1 MQNKIQDKVIEVLQ
15 ISPIVPVVV
24 IEDLKDAVPLA
35 QSLIEG
41 GIPIIEVTL
50 RSNCALEAIELIAKN
65 VPKMHVGAGTIL
77 NLNQLEQA
85 QNRGAEFLISPGLTP
100 SLLEY
105 AKKKDMPLI
114 PGVSSSSEV
123 MQALELGYN
132 ALKFFPAEY
141 CGGAK
146 LLNAF
151 NGPFKGVK
159 FCPTGGI
166 SVDNMHAYLKLEN
179 VLCVGGSWLTPRNLV
194 QNKEWDKII
203 ELCKQALANIKT

>member
-1 MQNKIQDKVIEVLQ
+1 MQDKIIEILQ

-24 IEDLKDAVPLA
+24 IENIKDAVPLA

-50 RSNCALEAIELIAKN
+50 RSSCALEAIELIAKN
-65 VPKMHVGAGTIL
+65 VPKMRVGAGTIL
-77 NLNQLEQA
+77 NLTQLEQA
-85 QNRGAEFLISPGLTP
+85 QNRGAEFLISPGLTIK
-100 SLLEY
+100 LLEH

-123 MQALELGYN
+123 MQALELGYS

-141 CGGAK
+141 CGGVK

-166 SVDNMHAYLKLEN
+166 SADNMRSYLDLEN
-179 VLCVGGSWLTPRNLV
+179 VLCVGGSWLTPKNLI
-194 QNKEWDKII
+194 QNKEWDKITGI
-203 ELCKQALANIKT
+203 CKRALALR

>member
-1 MQNKIQDKVIEVLQ
+1 MQDKIIEVLQ

-24 IEDLKDAVPLA
+24 IENIKDAVPLA

-41 GIPIIEVTL
+41 DIPIIEVTL
-50 RSNCALEAIELIAKN
+50 RSSCALEAIELIAKN
-65 VPKMHVGAGTIL
+65 VPKMRVGAGTIL
-77 NLNQLEQA
+77 NPTQLEQA
-85 QNRGAEFLISPGLTP
+85 QNRGAEFLISPGLTIK
-100 SLLEY
+100 LLEH

-141 CGGAK
+141 CGGVK

-166 SVDNMHAYLKLEN
+166 STDNMRSYLNLEN
-179 VLCVGGSWLTPRNLV
+179 VLCVGGSWLTPKDLI
-194 QNKEWDKII
+194 QNKEWDKITEI
-203 ELCKQALANIKT
+203 CKRALALR

>member
-1 MQNKIQDKVIEVLQ
+1 MQDKIIEVLQ

-24 IEDLKDAVPLA
+24 IENIKDAVPLA
-35 QSLIEG
+35 QSLVEG
-41 GIPIIEVTL
+41 GIHIIEVTL
-50 RSNCALEAIELIAKN
+50 RSSCALEAIELIAKN
-65 VPKMHVGAGTIL
+65 VPKMRVGAGTIL
-77 NLNQLEQA
+77 NPTQLEQA
-85 QNRGAEFLISPGLTP
+85 QNRGAEFLISPGFTIK
-100 SLLEY
+100 LLEY

-123 MQALELGYN
+123 MQALELGYS

-141 CGGAK
+141 CGGVK

-166 SVDNMHAYLKLEN
+166 SADNMHSYLNLEN
-179 VLCVGGSWLTPRNLV
+179 VLCVGGSWLTPKNLI
-194 QNKEWDKII
+194 QNKEWDKITEI
-203 ELCKQALANIKT
+203 CKRSLALR

>member
-1 MQNKIQDKVIEVLQ
+1 MQDKIIEVLQ

-24 IEDLKDAVPLA
+24 IENIKDAVPLA
-35 QSLIEG
+35 QSLVKG
-41 GIPIIEVTL
+41 GIQIIEVTL
-50 RSNCALEAIELIAKN
+50 RSSCALEAIELIAKN
-65 VPKMHVGAGTIL
+65 VPKMRVGAGTIL
-77 NLNQLEQA
+77 NPTQLEQT
-85 QNRGAEFLISPGLTP
+85 QNRGAEFLISPGLTIE
-100 SLLEY
+100 LLEY

-123 MQALELGYN
+123 MQALELGYS

-141 CGGAK
+141 CGGVK

-166 SVDNMHAYLKLEN
+166 SIDNMRSYLNLEN
-179 VLCVGGSWLTPRNLV
+179 VLCVGGSWLTPKNLI
-194 QNKEWDKII
+194 QNKEWDKITEI
-203 ELCKQALANIKT
+203 CKRSLALR

>member
-1 MQNKIQDKVIEVLQ
+1 MQDKIIEVLQ

-24 IEDLKDAVPLA
+24 IENIKDAVPLA

-50 RSNCALEAIELIAKN
+50 RSSCALEAIELIAKN
-65 VPKMHVGAGTIL
+65 VPKMRVGAGTIL
-77 NLNQLEQA
+77 NPAQLEQA
-85 QNRGAEFLISPGLTP
+85 QNRGAEFLISPGLTIK
-100 SLLEY
+100 LLEH

-123 MQALELGYN
+123 MQALELGYS

-141 CGGAK
+141 CGGVK

-166 SVDNMHAYLKLEN
+166 SADNMRSYLNLEN
-179 VLCVGGSWLTPRNLV
+179 VLCVGGSWLTPKNLI
-194 QNKEWDKII
+194 QNKEWDKITEI
-203 ELCKQALANIKT
+203 CKRALTLR

>member
-1 MQNKIQDKVIEVLQ
+1 MQDKIIEVLQ

-24 IEDLKDAVPLA
+24 IEDIKDAVPLA

-41 GIPIIEVTL
+41 GIHIIEVTL
-50 RSNCALEAIELIAKN
+50 RSSCALEAIELIAKN
-65 VPKMHVGAGTIL
+65 VPKMRVGAGTIL
-77 NLNQLEQA
+77 NPTQLEQA
-85 QNRGAEFLISPGLTP
+85 QNRGAEFLISPGLTIK
-100 SLLEY
+100 LLEY

-141 CGGAK
+141 CGGVK

-166 SVDNMHAYLKLEN
+166 SADNMHSYLNLEN
-179 VLCVGGSWLTPRNLV
+179 VLCVGGSWLTPKNLI
-194 QNKEWDKII
+194 QNKEWDKITEI
-203 ELCKQALANIKT
+203 CKRSLALR

>member
-1 MQNKIQDKVIEVLQ
+1 MQDKIIEVLQ
-15 ISPIVPVVV
+15 ISPIIPVVV
-24 IEDLKDAVPLA
+24 IENIKDAVPLA
-35 QSLIEG
+35 QSLVEG
-41 GIPIIEVTL
+41 GIHIIEVTL
-50 RSNCALEAIELIAKN
+50 RSSCALEAIELIAKN
-65 VPKMHVGAGTIL
+65 VPKMRVGAGTIL
-77 NLNQLEQA
+77 NPTQLEQA
-85 QNRGAEFLISPGLTP
+85 QNRGAEFLISPGLTIK
-100 SLLEY
+100 LLEH

-141 CGGAK
+141 CGGVK

-166 SVDNMHAYLKLEN
+166 SIDNMHSYLNLEN
-179 VLCVGGSWLTPRNLV
+179 VLCVGGSWLTPKNLI
-194 QNKEWDKII
+194 QNKEWDKITEI
-203 ELCKQALANIKT
+203 CKRSLALR

>member
-1 MQNKIQDKVIEVLQ
+1 MQDKIIEILQ

-24 IEDLKDAVPLA
+24 VENIKDAVPLA

-50 RSNCALEAIELIAKN
+50 RSSCALEAIELIAKN
-65 VPKMHVGAGTIL
+65 VPKMRVGAGTIL
-77 NLNQLEQA
+77 NPTQLEQA
-85 QNRGAEFLISPGLTP
+85 QNRGAEFLISPGLTIK
-100 SLLEY
+100 LLEH

-141 CGGAK
+141 CGGVK

-166 SVDNMHAYLKLEN
+166 SADNMRSYLNLEN
-179 VLCVGGSWLTPRNLV
+179 VLCVGGSWLTPKNLI
-194 QNKEWDKII
+194 QNKEWDKITEI
-203 ELCKQALANIKT
+203 CKRALA

>member
-1 MQNKIQDKVIEVLQ
+1 MQDKIIEVLQ

-24 IEDLKDAVPLA
+24 IEDLNDAVPLA

-50 RSNCALEAIELIAKN
+50 RSSCALEAIELIAKN
-65 VPKMHVGAGTIL
+65 VPKMRVGAGTIL
-77 NLNQLEQA
+77 NLTQLEQA
-85 QNRGAEFLISPGLTP
+85 QNRGAEFLISPGLTIK
-100 SLLEY
+100 LLEH
-105 AKKKDMPLI
+105 AKKKTMPLI

-141 CGGAK
+141 CGGVK

-166 SVDNMHAYLKLEN
+166 SADNMRSYLNLEN
-179 VLCVGGSWLTPRNLV
+179 VLCVGGSWLTPKNLI
-194 QNKEWDKII
+194 QNKEWDKITEI
-203 ELCKQALANIKT
+203 CKRALA

>member
-1 MQNKIQDKVIEVLQ
+1 MQDKIIEVLQ

-24 IEDLKDAVPLA
+24 IENIKDAVPLA

-50 RSNCALEAIELIAKN
+50 RSSCALEAIELIAKN
-65 VPKMHVGAGTIL
+65 VPKMRVGAGTIL
-77 NLNQLEQA
+77 NPTQLEQA
-85 QNRGAEFLISPGLTP
+85 QNRGAEFLISPGLTIK
-100 SLLEY
+100 LLEH
-105 AKKKDMPLI
+105 AKKKNMPLI

-123 MQALELGYN
+123 MQALELGYS

-141 CGGAK
+141 CGGVK

-166 SVDNMHAYLKLEN
+166 SADNMRSYLNLEN
-179 VLCVGGSWLTPRNLV
+179 VLCVGGSWLTPKDLI
-194 QNKEWDKII
+194 QNKEWDKITEI
-203 ELCKQALANIKT
+203 CKRALALR

>member
-1 MQNKIQDKVIEVLQ
+1 MQDKIIEVLQ

-24 IEDLKDAVPLA
+24 IEDIKDAVPLA

-50 RSNCALEAIELIAKN
+50 RSSCALEAIELIAKN
-65 VPKMHVGAGTIL
+65 VPKMRVGAGTIL
-77 NLNQLEQA
+77 NPTQLEQA
-85 QNRGAEFLISPGLTP
+85 QNRGAEFLISPGLTIK
-100 SLLEY
+100 LLEH

-141 CGGAK
+141 CGGVK

-166 SVDNMHAYLKLEN
+166 SADNMHSYLNLEN
-179 VLCVGGSWLTPRNLV
+179 VLCVGGSWLTPKNLI
-194 QNKEWDKII
+194 QNKEWDKITEI
-203 ELCKQALANIKT
+203 CKRSLVGI

>member
-1 MQNKIQDKVIEVLQ
+1 MQDKIIEVLQ
-15 ISPIVPVVV
+15 ISPIIPVVV
-24 IEDLKDAVPLA
+24 IEDIKDAVPLA
-35 QSLIEG
+35 QSLVEG
-41 GIPIIEVTL
+41 GIHIIEVTL
-50 RSNCALEAIELIAKN
+50 RSSCALEAIELIAKN
-65 VPKMHVGAGTIL
+65 VPKMRVGAGTIL
-77 NLNQLEQA
+77 NPTQLEQA
-85 QNRGAEFLISPGLTP
+85 QNRGAEFLISPGLTIK
-100 SLLEY
+100 LLEY

-141 CGGAK
+141 CGGVK

-166 SVDNMHAYLKLEN
+166 SADNMHSYLNLEN
-179 VLCVGGSWLTPRNLV
+179 VLCVGGSWLTPKNLI
-194 QNKEWDKII
+194 QNKKWDKITEI
-203 ELCKQALANIKT
+203 CKRSLALR

>member
-1 MQNKIQDKVIEVLQ
+1 MQDRIIEVLQ

-24 IEDLKDAVPLA
+24 IENIKDAVPLA
-35 QSLIEG
+35 QSLVEG
-41 GIPIIEVTL
+41 GIQIIEVTL
-50 RSNCALEAIELIAKN
+50 RSSCALETIELIAKN
-65 VPKMHVGAGTIL
+65 VPKMCVGAGTIL
-77 NLNQLEQA
+77 NPTQLEQA
-85 QNRGAEFLISPGLTP
+85 QNRGAEFLISPGLTIK
-100 SLLEY
+100 LLEH

-141 CGGAK
+141 CGGVK

-166 SVDNMHAYLKLEN
+166 SADNMRSYLNLEN
-179 VLCVGGSWLTPRNLV
+179 VLCVGGSWLTPKNLI
-194 QNKEWDKII
+194 QNKEWDKITEI
-203 ELCKQALANIKT
+203 CKRSLALR

>member
-1 MQNKIQDKVIEVLQ
+1 MQDKIIEVLQ

-24 IEDLKDAVPLA
+24 IENIKDAVPLA

-50 RSNCALEAIELIAKN
+50 RSSCALEAIELIAKN
-65 VPKMHVGAGTIL
+65 VPKMRVGAGTIL
-77 NLNQLEQA
+77 NPTQLEQA

-100 SLLEY
+100 SLLEH

-123 MQALELGYN
+123 MQALELGYH

-141 CGGAK
+141 CGGIK

-151 NGPFKGVK
+151 NGPFKEVK

-166 SVDNMHAYLKLEN
+166 SADNMRSYLSLEN
-179 VLCVGGSWLTPRNLV
+179 VLCVGGSWLTPKDLI
-194 QNKEWDKII
+194 QNKEWDKITEI
-203 ELCKQALANIKT
+203 CKRALALR

>member
-1 MQNKIQDKVIEVLQ
+1 MQDKIIEVLQ

-24 IEDLKDAVPLA
+24 IENIKDAVPLA
-35 QSLIEG
+35 QSLVEG
-41 GIPIIEVTL
+41 GIHIIEVTL
-50 RSNCALEAIELIAKN
+50 RSSCALEAIELIAKN
-65 VPKMHVGAGTIL
+65 VPKMRVGAGTIL
-77 NLNQLEQA
+77 NPTQLEQA
-85 QNRGAEFLISPGLTP
+85 QNRGAEFLISPGLTIK
-100 SLLEY
+100 LLEY

-123 MQALELGYN
+123 MQALELGYS

-141 CGGAK
+141 CGGVK

-166 SVDNMHAYLKLEN
+166 SADNMRSYLNLEN
-179 VLCVGGSWLTPRNLV
+179 VLCVGGSWLTPKNLI
-194 QNKEWDKII
+194 QNKEWDKITEI
-203 ELCKQALANIKT
+203 CKRSLALR

>member
-1 MQNKIQDKVIEVLQ
+1 MQDKIIEVLQ

-24 IEDLKDAVPLA
+24 IEDVKDTVPLA
-35 QSLIEG
+35 QSLVEG
-41 GIPIIEVTL
+41 GIHIIEVTL
-50 RSNCALEAIELIAKN
+50 RSSYALEAIELIAKN
-65 VPKMHVGAGTIL
+65 VPKMRVGAGTIL
-77 NLNQLEQA
+77 NPTQLEQA
-85 QNRGAEFLISPGLTP
+85 QNRGAEFLISPGLTIK
-100 SLLEY
+100 LLEY

-123 MQALELGYN
+123 MQALELGYS

-141 CGGAK
+141 CGGVK

-166 SVDNMHAYLKLEN
+166 SADNMHSYLNLEN
-179 VLCVGGSWLTPRNLV
+179 VLCVGGSWLTPKNLI
-194 QNKEWDKII
+194 QNKEWDKITEI
-203 ELCKQALANIKT
+203 CKRSLALR

>member
-1 MQNKIQDKVIEVLQ
+1 MQDKIIEVLQ
-15 ISPIVPVVV
+15 ISPIIPVVV
-24 IEDLKDAVPLA
+24 IENIKDAVSLA
-35 QSLIEG
+35 QSLVEG
-41 GIPIIEVTL
+41 GIHIIEVTL
-50 RSNCALEAIELIAKN
+50 RSSCALEAIELIAKN
-65 VPKMHVGAGTIL
+65 VPKMRVGAGTIL
-77 NLNQLEQA
+77 NPTQLEQA
-85 QNRGAEFLISPGLTP
+85 QNRGAEFLISPGLTIK
-100 SLLEY
+100 LLEY

-141 CGGAK
+141 CGGVK

-166 SVDNMHAYLKLEN
+166 SADNMHSYLNLEN
-179 VLCVGGSWLTPRNLV
+179 VLCVGGSWLTPKNLI
-194 QNKEWDKII
+194 QNKEWDKITEI
-203 ELCKQALANIKT
+203 CKRSLALR

>member
-1 MQNKIQDKVIEVLQ
+1 MQDKIIEILQ

-24 IEDLKDAVPLA
+24 IENIKDAVPLA

-50 RSNCALEAIELIAKN
+50 RSSCALEAIELIAKN
-65 VPKMHVGAGTIL
+65 VPKMRVGAGTIL
-77 NLNQLEQA
+77 NLTQLEQA
-85 QNRGAEFLISPGLTP
+85 QNRGAEFLISPGLTIK
-100 SLLEY
+100 LLEH

-123 MQALELGYN
+123 MQALELGYS

-141 CGGAK
+141 CGGVK

-151 NGPFKGVK
+151 SGPFKGVK

-166 SVDNMHAYLKLEN
+166 SADNMRSYLNLEN
-179 VLCVGGSWLTPRNLV
+179 VLCVGGSWLTPKDLI
-194 QNKEWDKII
+194 QNKEWDKITEI
-203 ELCKQALANIKT
+203 CKRALALR

>member
-1 MQNKIQDKVIEVLQ
+1 MQDKIIEVLQ

-24 IEDLKDAVPLA
+24 IENIKDAVPLA

-50 RSNCALEAIELIAKN
+50 RSSCALEAIELIAKN
-65 VPKMHVGAGTIL
+65 VPKMRVGAGTIL
-77 NLNQLEQA
+77 NLTQLEQA
-85 QNRGAEFLISPGLTP
+85 QNRGAEFLISPGLTIK
-100 SLLEY
+100 LLEH

-123 MQALELGYN
+123 MQALEWGYS

-141 CGGAK
+141 CGGVK

-166 SVDNMHAYLKLEN
+166 SADNMRSYLNLEN
-179 VLCVGGSWLTPRNLV
+179 VLCVGGSWLTPKDLI
-194 QNKEWDKII
+194 QNKEWDKITEI
-203 ELCKQALANIKT
+203 CKRALALR

>member
-1 MQNKIQDKVIEVLQ
+1 MQDKIIEVLQ

-24 IEDLKDAVPLA
+24 IEDIKDAVPLA

-41 GIPIIEVTL
+41 GIQIIEVTL

-65 VPKMHVGAGTIL
+65 VPKMRVGAGTIL
-77 NLNQLEQA
+77 NPTQLEQA
-85 QNRGAEFLISPGLTP
+85 QNRGAEFLISPGLTIK
-100 SLLEY
+100 LLEH

-123 MQALELGYN
+123 MQALELGYS

-141 CGGAK
+141 CGGVK

-166 SVDNMHAYLKLEN
+166 SIDNMHSYLNLEN
-179 VLCVGGSWLTPRNLV
+179 VLCVGGSWLTPKNLI
-194 QNKEWDKII
+194 QNKEWDKITEI
-203 ELCKQALANIKT
+203 CKRSLAGI

>member
-1 MQNKIQDKVIEVLQ
+1 MQDKIIEVLQ

-24 IEDLKDAVPLA
+24 IENIKDAVPLA

-50 RSNCALEAIELIAKN
+50 RSSCALEAIELIAKN
-65 VPKMHVGAGTIL
+65 VPKMRVGAGTIL
-77 NLNQLEQA
+77 NLTQLEQA

-141 CGGAK
+141 CGGVK

-166 SVDNMHAYLKLEN
+166 SADNMRSYLNLEN
-179 VLCVGGSWLTPRNLV
+179 VLCVGGSWLTPKDLI
-194 QNKEWDKII
+194 QNKEWDKITEI
-203 ELCKQALANIKT
+203 CKRALA

>member
-1 MQNKIQDKVIEVLQ
+1 MQDKIIEVLQ
-15 ISPIVPVVV
+15 ISPIIPVVV
-24 IEDLKDAVPLA
+24 IENIKDAVPLA

-41 GIPIIEVTL
+41 GIQIIEVTL
-50 RSNCALEAIELIAKN
+50 RSSCALEAIELIAKN
-65 VPKMHVGAGTIL
+65 VPKMRVGAGTIL
-77 NLNQLEQA
+77 NPTQLEQA
-85 QNRGAEFLISPGLTP
+85 QNRGAEFLISPGLTIK
-100 SLLEY
+100 LLEY

-141 CGGAK
+141 CGGVK

-166 SVDNMHAYLKLEN
+166 SADNMRSYLNLEN
-179 VLCVGGSWLTPRNLV
+179 VLCVGGSWLTPKNLI
-194 QNKEWDKII
+194 QNKEWDKITEI
-203 ELCKQALANIKT
+203 CKQSLALR

>member
-1 MQNKIQDKVIEVLQ
+1 MQDKIIEVLQ
-15 ISPIVPVVV
+15 ISPIIPVVV
-24 IEDLKDAVPLA
+24 IENIKDAVPLA
-35 QSLIEG
+35 QSLVEG
-41 GIPIIEVTL
+41 GIQIIEVTL
-50 RSNCALEAIELIAKN
+50 RSSCALEAIELIAKN
-65 VPKMHVGAGTIL
+65 VPKMRVGTGTIL
-77 NLNQLEQA
+77 NPTQLEQA
-85 QNRGAEFLISPGLTP
+85 QNRGAEFLISPGLTIK
-100 SLLEY
+100 LLEH

-141 CGGAK
+141 CGGVK

-166 SVDNMHAYLKLEN
+166 STDNMHSYLNLEN
-179 VLCVGGSWLTPRNLV
+179 VLCVGGSWLTPKNLI
-194 QNKEWDKII
+194 QNKEWDKITEI
-203 ELCKQALANIKT
+203 CKRSLALR

>member
-1 MQNKIQDKVIEVLQ
+1 MQDKIIEILQ

-24 IEDLKDAVPLA
+24 IENIKDAVPLA

-50 RSNCALEAIELIAKN
+50 RSSCALEAIELIAKN
-65 VPKMHVGAGTIL
+65 VPKMCVGAGTIL
-77 NLNQLEQA
+77 NLTQLEQA
-85 QNRGAEFLISPGLTP
+85 QNRGAEFLISPGLTIK
-100 SLLEY
+100 LLEH

-141 CGGAK
+141 CGGVK

-166 SVDNMHAYLKLEN
+166 SADNMRSYLALEN
-179 VLCVGGSWLTPRNLV
+179 VVCVGGSWLTPKDLV
-194 QNKEWDKII
+194 QNKEWDKITEI
-203 ELCKQALANIKT
+203 CKRALA

>member
-1 MQNKIQDKVIEVLQ
+1 MQDKIIEVLQ

-24 IEDLKDAVPLA
+24 VEDIKDAVPLA

-50 RSNCALEAIELIAKN
+50 RSSCALEAIELIAKN
-65 VPKMHVGAGTIL
+65 VPKMRVGAGTIL
-77 NLNQLEQA
+77 NLTQLEQA
-85 QNRGAEFLISPGLTP
+85 QNRGAEFLISPGLTIK
-100 SLLEY
+100 LLEH

-141 CGGAK
+141 CGGVK

-166 SVDNMHAYLKLEN
+166 SADNMRSYLNLEN
-179 VLCVGGSWLTPRNLV
+179 VLCVGGSWLTPKNLI
-194 QNKEWDKII
+194 QNKEWDKITEI
-203 ELCKQALANIKT
+203 CKRALA

>member
-1 MQNKIQDKVIEVLQ
+1 MQDKIIEVLQ
-15 ISPIVPVVV
+15 ISPIIPVVV
-24 IEDLKDAVPLA
+24 IEDIKDAVPLA
-35 QSLIEG
+35 QSLVEG
-41 GIPIIEVTL
+41 GIQIIEVTL
-50 RSNCALEAIELIAKN
+50 RSSCALEAIELIAKN
-65 VPKMHVGAGTIL
+65 VPKMRVGAGTIL
-77 NLNQLEQA
+77 NPTQLEQA
-85 QNRGAEFLISPGLTP
+85 QNRGAEFLISPGLTIK
-100 SLLEY
+100 LLEH

-141 CGGAK
+141 CGGVK

-166 SVDNMHAYLKLEN
+166 STDNMHSYLNLEN
-179 VLCVGGSWLTPRNLV
+179 VLCVGGSWLTPKNLI
-194 QNKEWDKII
+194 QNKEWDKITEI
-203 ELCKQALANIKT
+203 CKRSLALR

>member
-1 MQNKIQDKVIEVLQ
+1 MQDKIIEVLQ

-24 IEDLKDAVPLA
+24 IENIKDAVPLA

-41 GIPIIEVTL
+41 GIQIIEVTL
-50 RSNCALEAIELIAKN
+50 RSSCALEAIELIAKN
-65 VPKMHVGAGTIL
+65 VPKMRVGAGTIL
-77 NLNQLEQA
+77 NPTQLEQA
-85 QNRGAEFLISPGLTP
+85 QNRGAEFLISPGLTIK
-100 SLLEY
+100 LLEY

-132 ALKFFPAEY
+132 ALKFFSAEY
-141 CGGAK
+141 CGGVK

-166 SVDNMHAYLKLEN
+166 SADNMHSYLNLEN
-179 VLCVGGSWLTPRNLV
+179 VLCVGGSWLTPKNLI
-194 QNKEWDKII
+194 QNKEWDKITEI
-203 ELCKQALANIKT
+203 CKRSLALR

>member
-1 MQNKIQDKVIEVLQ
+1 MQDKIIEVLQ
-15 ISPIVPVVV
+15 ISPIIPVVV
-24 IEDLKDAVPLA
+24 IEDIKDAVPLA

-50 RSNCALEAIELIAKN
+50 RSSCALEAIELIAKN
-65 VPKMHVGAGTIL
+65 VPKMRVGAGTIL
-77 NLNQLEQA
+77 NPTQLEQA
-85 QNRGAEFLISPGLTP
+85 QNRGAEFLISPGLTIK
-100 SLLEY
+100 LLEH
-105 AKKKDMPLI
+105 AKKKNMPLI

-123 MQALELGYN
+123 MQALELGYS

-141 CGGAK
+141 CGGVK

-166 SVDNMHAYLKLEN
+166 SIDNMHSYLNLEN
-179 VLCVGGSWLTPRNLV
+179 VLCVGGSWLTPKNLI
-194 QNKEWDKII
+194 QNKEWDKITEI
-203 ELCKQALANIKT
+203 CKRALALR

>member
-1 MQNKIQDKVIEVLQ
+1 MQDKIIEILQ

-24 IEDLKDAVPLA
+24 IENIKDAVPLA

-50 RSNCALEAIELIAKN
+50 RSSCALEAIELIAKN
-65 VPKMHVGAGTIL
+65 VPKMRVGAGTIL
-77 NLNQLEQA
+77 NPTQLEQA
-85 QNRGAEFLISPGLTP
+85 QNRGAEFLISPGLTIK
-100 SLLEY
+100 LLEH

-141 CGGAK
+141 CGGVK

-159 FCPTGGI
+159 FCPTGGV
-166 SVDNMHAYLKLEN
+166 SVDNMRSYLALEN
-179 VLCVGGSWLTPRNLV
+179 VVCVGGSWLTPKDLV
-194 QNKEWDKII
+194 QNKEWDKITEI
-203 ELCKQALANIKT
+203 CKRALALR

>member
-1 MQNKIQDKVIEVLQ
+1 MQDKTIEVLQ

-24 IEDLKDAVPLA
+24 IENIKDAVPLA

-41 GIPIIEVTL
+41 GIHIIEVTL
-50 RSNCALEAIELIAKN
+50 RSSCALEAIELIAKN
-65 VPKMHVGAGTIL
+65 VPKMRVGAGTIL
-77 NLNQLEQA
+77 NPTQLEQA
-85 QNRGAEFLISPGLTP
+85 QNRGAEFLISPGLTIK
-100 SLLEY
+100 LLEY

-141 CGGAK
+141 CGGVK

-166 SVDNMHAYLKLEN
+166 SADNMHSYLNLEN
-179 VLCVGGSWLTPRNLV
+179 VLCVGGSWLTPKNLI
-194 QNKEWDKII
+194 QNKEWDKITEI
-203 ELCKQALANIKT
+203 CKRSLALR

>member
-1 MQNKIQDKVIEVLQ
+1 MQDKIIEVLQ
-15 ISPIVPVVV
+15 ISPIIPVVV
-24 IEDLKDAVPLA
+24 IEDIKDAVPLA
-35 QSLIEG
+35 QSLVEG
-41 GIPIIEVTL
+41 GIQIIEVTL
-50 RSNCALEAIELIAKN
+50 RSSCALEAIELIAKN

-77 NLNQLEQA
+77 NPTQLEQA
-85 QNRGAEFLISPGLTP
+85 QNRGAEFLISPGLTIK
-100 SLLEY
+100 LLEH

-141 CGGAK
+141 CGGVK

-166 SVDNMHAYLKLEN
+166 SIDNMHSYLNLEN
-179 VLCVGGSWLTPRNLV
+179 VLCVGGSWLTPKHLI
-194 QNKEWDKII
+194 QNKEWDKITEI
-203 ELCKQALANIKT
+203 CKRSLAGI

>member
-1 MQNKIQDKVIEVLQ
+1 MQDKIIEILQ

-24 IEDLKDAVPLA
+24 IENIKDAVPLA

-50 RSNCALEAIELIAKN
+50 RSSCALEAIELIAKN
-65 VPKMHVGAGTIL
+65 VPKMRVGAGTVL
-77 NLNQLEQA
+77 NLTQLEQA
-85 QNRGAEFLISPGLTP
+85 QNRGAEFLISPGLTIK
-100 SLLEY
+100 LLEH

-141 CGGAK
+141 CGGVK

-166 SVDNMHAYLKLEN
+166 SADNMHSYLNLEN
-179 VLCVGGSWLTPRNLV
+179 VLCVGGSWLTPKDLI
-194 QNKEWDKII
+194 QNKEWDKITEI
-203 ELCKQALANIKT
+203 CKRALA

>member
-1 MQNKIQDKVIEVLQ
+1 MQDKIIEVLQ
-15 ISPIVPVVV
+15 ISPIIPVVV
-24 IEDLKDAVPLA
+24 IENIKDAVPLA
-35 QSLIEG
+35 QSLVEG
-41 GIPIIEVTL
+41 GIHIIEVTL
-50 RSNCALEAIELIAKN
+50 RSSCALEAIELIAKN
-65 VPKMHVGAGTIL
+65 VPKMRVGAGTIL
-77 NLNQLEQA
+77 NPTQLEQA
-85 QNRGAEFLISPGLTP
+85 QNRGAEFLISPGLTIK
-100 SLLEY
+100 LLEH

-141 CGGAK
+141 CGGVK

-166 SVDNMHAYLKLEN
+166 SADNMHSYLNLEN
-179 VLCVGGSWLTPRNLV
+179 VLCVGGSWLTPKNLI
-194 QNKEWDKII
+194 QNKEWDKITEI
-203 ELCKQALANIKT
+203 CKRSLALR

>member
-1 MQNKIQDKVIEVLQ
+1 MQDKIIEVLQ

-24 IEDLKDAVPLA
+24 VEDIKDAVPLA

-50 RSNCALEAIELIAKN
+50 RSSCALEAIELIAKN

-77 NLNQLEQA
+77 NPTQLEQA
-85 QNRGAEFLISPGLTP
+85 QNRGAEFLISPGLTIK
-100 SLLEY
+100 LLEH

-141 CGGAK
+141 CGGVK

-166 SVDNMHAYLKLEN
+166 SADNMRSYLDLEN
-179 VLCVGGSWLTPRNLV
+179 VLCVGGSWLTPKDLI
-194 QNKEWDKII
+194 QNKEWDKITEI
-203 ELCKQALANIKT
+203 CKRALALR

>member
-1 MQNKIQDKVIEVLQ
+1 MQDKIIEVLQ

-24 IEDLKDAVPLA
+24 IEDIKDAVPLA
-35 QSLIEG
+35 QSLVEG
-41 GIPIIEVTL
+41 GIQIIEVTL
-50 RSNCALEAIELIAKN
+50 RSSCALEAIELIAKN
-65 VPKMHVGAGTIL
+65 VPKMCVGAGTIL
-77 NLNQLEQA
+77 NPTQLEQA
-85 QNRGAEFLISPGLTP
+85 QNRGAEFLISPGLTIK
-100 SLLEY
+100 LLEH

-141 CGGAK
+141 CGGVK

-166 SVDNMHAYLKLEN
+166 SADNMRSYLNLEN
-179 VLCVGGSWLTPRNLV
+179 VLCVGGSWLTPKNLI
-194 QNKEWDKII
+194 QNKEWDKITEI
-203 ELCKQALANIKT
+203 CKRSLVLR